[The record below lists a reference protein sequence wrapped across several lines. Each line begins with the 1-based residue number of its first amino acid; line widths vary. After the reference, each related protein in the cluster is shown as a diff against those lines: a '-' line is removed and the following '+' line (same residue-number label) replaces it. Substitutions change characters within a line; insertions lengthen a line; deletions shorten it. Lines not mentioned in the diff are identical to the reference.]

1 MPSLSVIKVWVMGI
15 LAVGAAVLFG
25 LWKSSQLG
33 RVKDKVSGIK
43 RARRIEKAVN
53 KATVEGLQ
61 REQEELSNISTKRDD
76 FN

>member
-1 MPSLSVIKVWVMGI
+1 MPSLKVIKAWVIGA

-25 LWKSSQLG
+25 LWKASQLG

-43 RARRIEKAVN
+43 RARRIEKAVS
-53 KATVEGLQ
+53 KSTVEALQ
-61 REQEELSNISTKRDD
+61 REHEELSNISTKRDD